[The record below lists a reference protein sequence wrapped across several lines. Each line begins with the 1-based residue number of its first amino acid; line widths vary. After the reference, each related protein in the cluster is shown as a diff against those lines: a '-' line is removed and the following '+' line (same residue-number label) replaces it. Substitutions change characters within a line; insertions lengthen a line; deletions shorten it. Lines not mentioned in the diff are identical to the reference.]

1 MKILLTGG
9 SGFLGSAL
17 ALHLRKM
24 GEQVALLLRPTSKI
38 DRLGLSESEFEIG
51 RCSSDTE
58 IDSFL
63 RSVRPDVVIHT
74 ACAYGRLG
82 ESVLQLADTNV
93 RFGLRI
99 SEVLL
104 SIGSPVTFINIG
116 TALAPNVSAYALS
129 KQQFS
134 AWGKLIA
141 RQSSKQF
148 RFVNVLL
155 QHMYGPGDAATK
167 FTTHVIHAC
176 HESQS
181 ELKLTDGK
189 QRRDFIYVD
198 DVVSALTLLVQQR
211 AQLEIALDIEIG
223 CGTATTIR
231 DFVETVH
238 ALTFSSTKLIFGAKP
253 YRLNEPMH
261 HQANI
266 TRIKALGWKPIF
278 DLQTGLKQTIELEF
292 LK

>member
-17 ALHLRKM
+17 ALHLHKK
-24 GEQVALLLRPTSKI
+24 GEQVALLLRPTSKLN
-38 DRLGLSESEFEIG
+38 RLGRSESEFEIG
-51 RCSSDTE
+51 RCSSDAE
-58 IDSFL
+58 IESFL

-116 TALAPNVSAYALS
+116 TALEANVSAYALS

-134 AWGKLIA
+134 DWGKLIA
-141 RQSSKQF
+141 RQSTEQF
-148 RFVNVLL
+148 RFVNVIL
-155 QHMYGPGDAATK
+155 QHMYGPRDDATK

-176 HESQS
+176 QKNQS
-181 ELKLTDGK
+181 ELKLTEGK
-189 QRRDFIYVD
+189 QRRDFIYID
-198 DVVSALTLLVQQR
+198 DVVSALTVLVEQR

-223 CGTATTIR
+223 CGIAPTIR
-231 DFVETVH
+231 DFVETAH
-238 ALTFSSTKLIFGAKP
+238 ALTSSRTKLIFGAIP
-253 YRLNEPMH
+253 YRPNEPMH

-266 TRIKALGWKPIF
+266 TRIKALGWKPRF
-278 DLQTGLKQTIELEF
+278 DLQAGLKQTIQLEF